1 MVPHRCKVINHV
13 LKTIGFHMNKSE
25 KTSFTTCSPHCGNNP
40 CSFEVKT
47 QGEEILSFQAN
58 SRMDIK
64 PCIKG
69 FQIPDRYNHP
79 DRILYPM
86 KRVGAKGS
94 GKNGFNNFER
104 ISWDEAVTAIADG
117 LQDAKSNGGN
127 ESILLY
133 NYSSQHT
140 LPGGRDAA
148 PATILRLLNLWGGAI
163 EAFNRG
169 SLCWSA
175 FLGGSNDVLGQWQI
189 KNKKSD
195 KCAWIVLWGNNPVE
209 TGYRGLMQSLQ
220 EAKRKGTKFIVIDPM
235 KTKTVRRFADIH
247 IPIEPSTDTAL
258 ALGVLRI
265 ILKQNSLNKNFLRER
280 TNAPF
285 LVKESTGSFLT
296 DKDGDPLVWD
306 EDLDK
311 LVSYKISKKP
321 KIDMKKN
328 INGENYIT
336 SFKLLRNASEK
347 WTSHAVEK
355 ECGIPSSSVHK
366 IASALKNGKIIVYY
380 GAYQRT
386 LKGENAVRALHI
398 LNLISGAIDGV
409 INHGSSDKS
418 FHFDR
423 ATETGLSKIMVENW
437 AVPNPVKRTV
447 PVGKIAEAILN
458 PDSYG
463 GPINAGLFMWGNP
476 IGQGGNSNK
485 TKKAL
490 LSLDFCAVSE
500 IFLTPT
506 AKCADI
512 IIPASTWLERST
524 ITEGMSVG
532 STFYHLIEERK
543 PKHQIFFSPGVLKPL
558 GEAKDDFD
566 FICLLAEK
574 MGYKKEFPWNGSRQW
589 IENLID
595 LARKDSRF
603 PWFQKITLKK
613 LAENGVVTLDIP
625 DGNSSWDLKTKHGRA
640 QIYFE
645 NKIHRVPEYFSPKEL
660 LESEQMKYPLKLI
673 TPKTYFRASS
683 TFNNAEKL
691 LRHDFNVATV
701 NLEDAKKRD
710 IQNGDSIRLF
720 NDFGETKFVAKTSD
734 IIRKGVVHIPAGGNE
749 ELGMANE
756 LTGDMLSEYEN
767 ATFNSYRIE
776 LEKI

>member
-1 MVPHRCKVINHV
+1 MSDPT
-13 LKTIGFHMNKSE
+13 KT
-25 KTSFTTCSPHCGNNP
+25 TFTICSPHCGNNP
-40 CSFEVKT
+40 CSFEVETK
-47 QGEEILSFQAN
+47 GEEILSFRAN
-58 SRMDIK
+58 SKMDIK

-86 KRVGAKGS
+86 KRVGRKGS
-94 GKNGFNNFER
+94 GKNGYNNFER
-104 ISWDEAVTAIADG
+104 ISWDEAITSIANG
-117 LQDAKSNGGN
+117 LEDAKNKSGN

-140 LPGGRDAA
+140 LPGGRDGA
-148 PATILRLLNLWGGAI
+148 PATIMRLLNLWGGAI

-175 FLGGSNDVLGQWQI
+175 FLGGSDDVLGQWQI

-195 KCAWIVLWGNNPVE
+195 KCEWIILWGNNPVE

-220 EAKRKGTKFIVIDPM
+220 ESKRKGTKFIVVDPM
-235 KTKTVRRFADIH
+235 KTKTVQRFADIH

-265 ILKQNSLNKNFLRER
+265 ILKQNCLDENFLSTR

-285 LVKESTGSFLT
+285 LVKESDGKFLT
-296 DKDGDPLVWD
+296 DENGDPLVWD
-306 EDLDK
+306 RK
-311 LVSYKISKKP
+311 LNQAVSYKASQKP
-321 KIDMKKN
+321 RIDTEKN
-328 INGENYIT
+328 INGEKCI
-336 SFKLLRNASEK
+336 SAFKLLRKASEK
-347 WTSHAVEK
+347 WTEDAVE
-355 ECGIPSSSVHK
+355 EACGIPSSNVHA

-386 LKGENAVRALHI
+386 LKGENVVRALHI
-398 LNLISGAIDGV
+398 LNLICGGIEGV
-409 INHGSSDKS
+409 LNHGSTTED
-418 FHFDR
+418 FRPER

-437 AVPNPVKRTV
+437 SIPNPVERTV
-447 PVGKIAEAILN
+447 PIGKVAEAILK
-458 PDSYG
+458 PESYG
-463 GPINAGLFMWGNP
+463 GRIHAGLFMWGNP

-543 PKHQIFFSPGVLKPL
+543 PKHQIFYSPGVLKPL
-558 GEAKDDFD
+558 GEAMDDFD

-574 MGYKKEFPWNGSRQW
+574 MGFKKEFPWTSSRQW
-589 IENLID
+589 IEDLIQ
-595 LARKDSRF
+595 LAKDDSRY
-603 PWFQKITLKK
+603 PWFKNITIEK
-613 LAENGVVTLDIP
+613 LEENGVITLDIP
-625 DGNSSWDLKTKHGRA
+625 KGKVSWDLKTSHGRA

-645 NKIHRVPEYFSPKEL
+645 NKMHPVPEYISPKEL
-660 LESEQMKYPLKLI
+660 LEPEQMKYPLKLI

-683 TFNNAEKL
+683 TFNNANKL

-701 NLEDAKKRD
+701 NIEDAKKRK
-710 IQNGDSIRLF
+710 IENGDSIRLF
-720 NDFGETKFVAKTSD
+720 NGFGETKFVARTTDS
-734 IIRKGVVHIPAGGNE
+734 IRKGVVHIPAGGNE

>member
-1 MVPHRCKVINHV
+1 MSDPT
-13 LKTIGFHMNKSE
+13 KT
-25 KTSFTTCSPHCGNNP
+25 TFTICSPHCGNNP
-40 CSFEVKT
+40 CSFEVETK
-47 QGEEILSFQAN
+47 GEEILSFRAN
-58 SRMDIK
+58 SKMDIK

-86 KRVGAKGS
+86 KRVGRKGS
-94 GKNGFNNFER
+94 GKNGYNNFER
-104 ISWDEAVTAIADG
+104 ISWDEAITSIANG
-117 LQDAKSNGGN
+117 LEDAKNKSGN

-140 LPGGRDAA
+140 LPGGRDGA
-148 PATILRLLNLWGGAI
+148 PATIMRLLNLWGGAI

-175 FLGGSNDVLGQWQI
+175 FLGGSDDVLGQWQI

-195 KCAWIVLWGNNPVE
+195 KCEWIILWGNNPVE

-220 EAKRKGTKFIVIDPM
+220 ESKRKGTKFIVVDPM
-235 KTKTVRRFADIH
+235 KTKTVQRFADIH

-265 ILKQNSLNKNFLRER
+265 ILKQNCLDENFLSTR

-285 LVKESTGSFLT
+285 LVKESDGKFLT
-296 DKDGDPLVWD
+296 DENGDPLVWD
-306 EDLDK
+306 RK
-311 LVSYKISKKP
+311 LNQAVSYKASQKP
-321 KIDMKKN
+321 RIDTEKN
-328 INGENYIT
+328 INGEKCI
-336 SFKLLRNASEK
+336 SAFKLLRKASEK
-347 WTSHAVEK
+347 WTEDAVE
-355 ECGIPSSSVHK
+355 EACGIPSSNVHA

-386 LKGENAVRALHI
+386 LKGENVVRALHI
-398 LNLISGAIDGV
+398 LNLICGGIEGV
-409 INHGSSDKS
+409 LNHGSTTED
-418 FHFDR
+418 FRPER

-437 AVPNPVKRTV
+437 SIPNPVERTV
-447 PVGKIAEAILN
+447 PIGKVAEAILK
-458 PDSYG
+458 PESYG
-463 GPINAGLFMWGNP
+463 GRIHAGLFMWGNP

-543 PKHQIFFSPGVLKPL
+543 PKHQIFYSPGVLKPL
-558 GEAKDDFD
+558 GEAMDDFD

-574 MGYKKEFPWNGSRQW
+574 LGFKKEFPWTRSRQW
-589 IENLID
+589 IED
-595 LARKDSRF
+595 LLQLAKDDSR
-603 PWFQKITLKK
+603 
-613 LAENGVVTLDIP
+613 
-625 DGNSSWDLKTKHGRA
+625 
-640 QIYFE
+640 
-645 NKIHRVPEYFSPKEL
+645 
-660 LESEQMKYPLKLI
+660 
-673 TPKTYFRASS
+673 
-683 TFNNAEKL
+683 
-691 LRHDFNVATV
+691 
-701 NLEDAKKRD
+701 
-710 IQNGDSIRLF
+710 
-720 NDFGETKFVAKTSD
+720 
-734 IIRKGVVHIPAGGNE
+734 
-749 ELGMANE
+749 
-756 LTGDMLSEYEN
+756 
-767 ATFNSYRIE
+767 
-776 LEKI
+776 

>member
-1 MVPHRCKVINHV
+1 MNE
-13 LKTIGFHMNKSE
+13 LKRT
-25 KTSFTTCSPHCGNNP
+25 TFTTCSPHCGNNP
-40 CSFEVKT
+40 CSFEVETK
-47 QGEEILSFQAN
+47 GEEISSFRAN
-58 SRMDIK
+58 PRMDIK

-86 KRVGAKGS
+86 KRIGKKGS
-94 GKNGFNNFER
+94 GKNGYNTFER
-104 ISWDEAVTAIADG
+104 ISWDEAITSIADG
-117 LQDAKSNGGN
+117 LNAAKVKSGN
-127 ESILLY
+127 DSILLY

-140 LPGGRDAA
+140 LPGGRDGA
-148 PATILRLLNLWGGAI
+148 PATIMRLLNLWGGAI

-175 FLGGSNDVLGQWQI
+175 FLGGSDDVLGQWQI

-195 KCAWIVLWGNNPVE
+195 NCDWIILWGNNPVE
-209 TGYRGLMQSLQ
+209 TGYRGLTQSLQ

-235 KTKTVRRFADIH
+235 KTKTVQRFADIH

-258 ALGVLRI
+258 ALGVLKI
-265 ILKQNSLNKNFLRER
+265 VLEEQYLDKDFLAKR

-285 LVKESTGSFLT
+285 LVKKSTGKFIT
-296 DKDGDPLVWD
+296 DRNGDPLVWD
-306 EDLDK
+306 EKLDA
-311 LVSYKISKKP
+311 LVSYKVSQKP
-321 KIDMKKN
+321 MIDTEKN
-328 INGENYIT
+328 INGEKCTT
-336 SFKLLRNASEK
+336 SFKLLQNASQK
-347 WTSHAVEK
+347 WTEEAVEK
-355 ECGIPSSSVHK
+355 ECGIPSSSVHQ
-366 IASALKNGKIIVYY
+366 IAYALKNGKIIVYY

-409 INHGSSDKS
+409 INHGSTYTDT
-418 FHFDR
+418 HFDR
-423 ATETGLSKIMVENW
+423 ATESGLSKIMAENW
-437 AVPNPVKRTV
+437 SVPNPVKRTI

-463 GPINAGLFMWGNP
+463 GAIHAGLFMWGNP

-532 STFYHLIEERK
+532 ATFYHLIEERK
-543 PKHQIFFSPGVLKPL
+543 PKHQIFYSPGVLKPL
-558 GEAKDDFD
+558 GESKDDFD
-566 FICLLAEK
+566 FVCLLAEK
-574 MGYKKEFPWNGSRQW
+574 MGFRKEFPWADSKQW
-589 IENLID
+589 IENLVD

-603 PWFQKITLKK
+603 PWFEKITTEK
-613 LAENGVVTLDIP
+613 LEKNGVLTLDIP
-625 DGNSSWDLKTKHGRA
+625 RANSSWDLKTKHGRA

-645 NKIHRVPEYFSPKEL
+645 NKIHSVPEYFSSEEL
-660 LESEQMKYPLKLI
+660 LESKQMKYPLKLI

-683 TFNNAEKL
+683 TFNNANKL
-691 LRHDFNVATV
+691 LRHDFNVATI
-701 NLEDAKKRD
+701 NKEDAKKRD
-710 IQNGDSIRLF
+710 IKNGDYIRLF
-720 NDFGETKFVAKTSD
+720 NDFGETKFVAKTTD
-734 IIRKGVVHIPAGGNE
+734 VIRKGVVHIPAGGNE

-776 LEKI
+776 LERI

>member
-1 MVPHRCKVINHV
+1 MSNPN
-13 LKTIGFHMNKSE
+13 KT
-25 KTSFTTCSPHCGNNP
+25 TFTTCSPHCGNNP
-40 CSFEVKT
+40 CSFEVDTK
-47 QGEEILSFQAN
+47 GEEILSFRAN

-86 KRVGAKGS
+86 KRVGEKGS

-104 ISWDEAVTAIADG
+104 ISWDEAITSVANG
-117 LQDAKSNGGN
+117 LEDAKNKGGN

-148 PATILRLLNLWGGAI
+148 PATIMRLLNLWGGAI

-175 FLGGSNDVLGQWQI
+175 FLGGSDDVLGQWQI

-195 KCAWIVLWGNNPVE
+195 KCEWIIIWGNNPVE

-220 EAKRKGTKFIVIDPM
+220 ESKRKGTKFIVVDPM
-235 KTKTVRRFADIH
+235 KTKTVQRFADIH

-265 ILKQNSLNKNFLRER
+265 ILKQNCLDEKFLSTR
-280 TNAPF
+280 TNATF
-285 LVKESTGSFLT
+285 LVKESDGKFLT
-296 DKDGDPLVWD
+296 DENGEPLVWD
-306 EDLDK
+306 RK
-311 LVSYKISKKP
+311 LNQAVSYKASKKP
-321 KIDMKKN
+321 EIDTEKN
-328 INGENYIT
+328 INGEKCI
-336 SFKLLRNASEK
+336 SAFKLLRKASEK
-347 WTSHAVEK
+347 WTEDAVEK
-355 ECGIPSSSVHK
+355 TCGIPSSNIHE
-366 IASALKNGKIIVYY
+366 IASALNNGKIIVYY

-398 LNLISGAIDGV
+398 LNLICGGIEGV
-409 INHGSSDKS
+409 LNHGSTTED
-418 FHFDR
+418 FRPER
-423 ATETGLSKIMVENW
+423 ATETGLSKIMAENW
-437 AVPNPVKRTV
+437 SIPNPVERTL
-447 PVGKIAEAILN
+447 PIGKVAEAILK
-458 PDSYG
+458 PESYG
-463 GPINAGLFMWGNP
+463 GEIHAGLFMWGNP

-543 PKHQIFFSPGVLKPL
+543 PKHQIFYSPGVLKPL
-558 GEAKDDFD
+558 GEAMDDFD

-574 MGYKKEFPWNGSRQW
+574 MGFKKEFPWDSSRQW
-589 IENLID
+589 IEDLIQ
-595 LARKDSRF
+595 LAKDDSRY
-603 PWFQKITLKK
+603 PWFKNISLEK
-613 LAENGVVTLDIP
+613 LEENGVITLDIP
-625 DGNSSWDLKTKHGRA
+625 KGKVSWDLKTSHGRA

-645 NKIHRVPEYFSPKEL
+645 NKMHPVPEYISPNEL
-660 LESEQMKYPLKLI
+660 LEPEQMKYPLKLI

-683 TFNNAEKL
+683 TFNNANKL

-701 NLEDAKKRD
+701 NIEDAKKRK
-710 IQNGDSIRLF
+710 IENGDSIRLF
-720 NDFGETKFVAKTSD
+720 NGFGETKFVARTTDS
-734 IIRKGVVHIPAGGNE
+734 IRKGVVHIPAGGNE